1 MENIFDL
8 DVQVNSTESAASAG
22 VVPLWTGELCFSLSS
37 CRPADM

>member
-1 MENIFDL
+1 MENFFDL
-8 DVQVNSTESAASAG
+8 DVQVKPTSVASAG